1 MRFIHQ
7 QVFLLTVLAFSGFA
21 FAGGLTD
28 NSGTKPGK
36 IEKATF
42 AGGCFWCMQHP
53 FDELKGVLSTTV
65 GYTGG
70 HTKSPTYEQ
79 VSAGGTGHAESV
91 EILYDPARI
100 SYPDLLNV
108 FWHQIDPTTPN
119 RQFVDVGDQ
128 YRTAIFFHNENQ
140 KRQALKSM
148 TDLEKS
154 GIFGKPIV
162 TEIVPASTFYRAEE
176 YHQKYYKKSP
186 IRYRF
191 YRFGS
196 GRDQYLNRIWGKER
210 KP

>member
-1 MRFIHQ
+1 MRLIHQ
-7 QVFLLTVLAFSGFA
+7 QVFLLIVLAFSGFA
-21 FAGGLTD
+21 FAGRLTD
-28 NSGTKPGK
+28 NAGMQPEKN
-36 IEKATF
+36 EKATF

-91 EILYDPARI
+91 EVLYDPARI
-100 SYPDLLNV
+100 SYPDLLKV

-128 YRTAIFFHNENQ
+128 YRTAIFFHNAEQ

-148 TDLEKS
+148 AKLEKS

-176 YHQKYYKKSP
+176 YHQKYYEKSP
-186 IRYRF
+186 IRYKF